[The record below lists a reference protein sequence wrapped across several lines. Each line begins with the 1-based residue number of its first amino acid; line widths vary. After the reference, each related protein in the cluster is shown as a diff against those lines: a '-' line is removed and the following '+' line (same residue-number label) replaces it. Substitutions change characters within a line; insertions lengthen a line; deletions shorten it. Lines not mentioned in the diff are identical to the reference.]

1 MTARQRALGV
11 LAAVCDQGAYANLA
25 LKKALS
31 GLEPRDAKWI
41 TALVY
46 TTLDHILGIDY
57 YLGHYTR
64 SLHKDARNILRMG
77 VCELLYM
84 DTPPHAA
91 INESVSLCRRIHKDG
106 LCGFVNAVLRH
117 IDRDRD
123 HLPPFPE
130 EPVQRLSLQY
140 SYPAWLVGEWVAAYG
155 EGFTEAL
162 LSAPPT
168 PLSVRAQYPC
178 SAESLLKELPVLA
191 TRGELDDNC
200 LLLSEGLNLPSLPAF
215 IEGRMSIQ
223 SQSAMLCCLAIK
235 DACRGRRVLDACAA
249 PGGKSAYLA
258 SLSENELDLHAWEL
272 HPHRISLLEKTLSRL
287 HVQAAVQQRDAAI
300 HDPAF
305 DDFFDVVLLDAPC
318 SGLGQTQDKPD
329 IRYAKSDADI
339 EALVALQTRLLDA
352 TIPYVRPGG
361 LLLYATC
368 TISRRENEAQAEA
381 FLKRHPACRLEPM
394 PLPIPNDGM
403 LQLFPNVHHSNG
415 FFMARFRKC
424 I

>member
-1 MTARQRALGV
+1 MIARQTALGV

-64 SLHKDARNILRMG
+64 SIPKDARNILRMG

-91 INESVSLCRRIHKDG
+91 INESVSLCRRIGKAG
-106 LCGFVNAVLRH
+106 LCGFINAVLRQ
-117 IDRDRD
+117 IDRERD

-140 SYPAWLVGEWVAAYG
+140 SYPEWLVGEWLAAYG
-155 EGFTEAL
+155 QAFTEAL

-178 SAESLLKELPVLA
+178 TTESLLMELPVPA
-191 TRGELDDNC
+191 TRGLLDNNC
-200 LLLSEGLNLPSLPAF
+200 LLLSKGLDLPALPAF

-223 SQSAMLCCLAIK
+223 SQSAMLCCRAIA
-235 DACRGRRVLDACAA
+235 DACRHSRVLDACAA

-258 SLSENELDLHAWEL
+258 SLCENELDLHAWEL
-272 HPHRISLLEKTLSRL
+272 HPHRISLLQNTLSRL
-287 HVQAAVQQRDAAI
+287 HVQANIQQRDAAI
-300 HDPAF
+300 HDPEF
-305 DDFFDVVLLDAPC
+305 DGYFDVVLLDAPC

-329 IRYAKSDADI
+329 IRYAKSGADI
-339 EALVALQTRLLDA
+339 ESLVALQARLLDA
-352 TIPYVRPGG
+352 TMPYVRPGG

-368 TISRRENEAQAEA
+368 TISPRENEAQAEA
-381 FLKRHPACRLEPM
+381 FLKRHPNFQLEPM
-394 PLPIPNDGM
+394 PLPIQNDGM
-403 LQLFPNVHHSNG
+403 LQLFPNLHGTNG
-415 FFMARFRKC
+415 FFMARFKQC
-424 I
+424 T